1 MPVCDAKDG
10 GKVLDSLTNMSLVGD
25 GGVMAYGL
33 LVTMQWES
41 ESSPIQQP
49 NTTCPL

>member
-10 GKVLDSLTNMSLVGD
+10 GESVRFSDKYVTGD
-25 GGVMAYGL
+25 GEAMAYEL